1 MMHGITLELC
11 AGSLRDC
18 ELAERFPIDRI
29 ELNSALELDG
39 LTPSLSALRLA
50 GKRTG
55 KKIICMV
62 RPRPA
67 GFVYYPEEQKT
78 MFADA
83 ELFLQNG
90 ADGIAFGFLNPDHT
104 VDKALTSDMCRLIL
118 QYDRQ
123 AVFHMAFDLTPD
135 PFAACETLIACGAT
149 RVLTKGHA
157 ANALEGTP
165 LLAQLN
171 ALYGDDIEILPGGGV
186 SGDNASE
193 IIKQSGSKQIHF
205 AAKSLKQDSGGYLA
219 CDERKINAIL
229 DNLRKNI

>member
-11 AGSLRDC
+11 TGSLRDC
-18 ELAERFPIDRI
+18 SLAERFPIDRI

-39 LTPSLSALRLA
+39 LTPSLSTLRLA
-50 GKRTG
+50 RKRTG
-55 KKIICMV
+55 KKIMCMV

-83 ELFLQNG
+83 ELFLESG

-104 VDKALTSDMCRLIL
+104 VDKTLTADMCRLIL
-118 QYDRQ
+118 HKERQ

-135 PFAACETLIACGAT
+135 PFAACETLIECGVS
-149 RVLTKGHA
+149 RVLTRGHA
-157 ANALEGTP
+157 ASALEGTP

-171 ALYGDDIEILPGGGV
+171 ALYGDDIEILPGGGI
-186 SGDNASE
+186 SGENASDVV
-193 IIKQSGSKQIHF
+193 KQSGSKQIHF
-205 AAKSLKQDSGGYLA
+205 AAKTKRQDSGEYLA
-219 CDERKINAIL
+219 CDERRINAIL